1 MAGVYLIH
9 KVPSIGDLS
18 KSGFAKDKQSQTAVG
33 DKLQEMRGGGSFPGT
48 VTPKPP
54 MLTEALTSFGKCVP
68 P

>member
-9 KVPSIGDLS
+9 KVPSIGHLS
-18 KSGFAKDKQSQTAVG
+18 KSGFAEHKQSQTAVG
-33 DKLQEMRGGGSFPGT
+33 DKLQEMRGGGSFPRT

-54 MLTEALTSFGKCVP
+54 MLPEALTSFGKCEP